1 MTGLLLFLAGVLGGA
16 MNSLAGGGSTP
27 TYAALVF
34 IGVPPISAIAT
45 NTLAVIPGYISGL
58 LGFRPDWRPLF
69 GALVWQVPLAIIGG
83 LVGAKLLLATPEN
96 LFRALVPWLLL
107 FATVVFYAAPQNRKL
122 KARVSLV
129 LAPVILLVIFTYGGY
144 FGAGLGIIMLAT
156 LSLLGF
162 DQIAKMNGVKLIFS
176 IANAVAAATLFIQ
189 ADMIDWQAWI
199 ILVLGLIVGAYSA
212 ARLALRLS
220 QKTLRLI
227 ITGISLSV
235 TTYFFIDYYVL
246 AGSG

>member
-34 IGVPPISAIAT
+34 VGVPPISAIAT

-58 LGFRPDWRPLF
+58 IGFRPDWRPLF
-69 GALVWQVPLAIIGG
+69 SSLVWQLPLAVIGG
-83 LVGAKLLLATPEN
+83 FIGAKLLLATPEN

-107 FATVVFYAAPQNRKL
+107 FATVIFYTGPQNRKI
-122 KARVSLV
+122 KTRINIV
-129 LAPVILLVIFTYGGY
+129 LAPVILIMIFTYGGY

-176 IANAVAAATLFIQ
+176 IANATAAATLFIQ

-199 ILVLGLIVGAYSA
+199 MVVLGLIVGAYSA
-212 ARLALRLS
+212 ARLALRLT
-220 QKTLRLI
+220 QTTLRYVV
-227 ITGISLSV
+227 TGISLSV
-235 TTYFFIDYYVL
+235 TTYFFIDYYL
-246 AGSG
+246 LTP